1 MPTRRSFLSKLGR
14 SAAAAGAFTT
24 IPTKWTTTIATAREL
39 SATPGSPEEIAQNEE
54 FWLDIQQA
62 FTTDRSLVN
71 LNNGGVSPT
80 PSHVLEAMKRDL
92 DFANQLPVY
101 NGWEILEPQREGIRA
116 RLARQWDVDPEEVA
130 ITRNTSEGLQILQ
143 MGYDLERGD
152 EVVTTTQD
160 YGRMITTFKQR
171 ERREGIVLKQFKI
184 PIPAEDPDEI
194 VRLFEQQITDRT
206 RMILMCHM
214 INITGQ
220 VLPVRKVVEMAKSY
234 EIPVLIDG
242 AHSLAHHEFKISD
255 LGCDNYTTSLHKW
268 LHAPIGTGMLYVRK
282 DEISKVWPL
291 QAAAESQNDNIRKF
305 EQIGT
310 HPEANFLAIGE
321 ALTFHQLIGGKRKEA
336 RLVYLRNH
344 WAEALSSLN
353 NVRLNT
359 SLKPGFAYG
368 IANVQIEGIETSSLR
383 NWLWDKHQIFTV
395 PINHPEFTGL
405 RVSPSTYTTIEE
417 LDRFIDAMTWVA
429 KHGIPA

>member
-130 ITRNTSEGLQILQ
+130 ITRNTSESLQILQ

-234 EIPVLIDG
+234 EIPVLIDL
-242 AHSLAHHEFKISD
+242 SLIHI
-255 LGCDNYTTSLHKW
+255 
-268 LHAPIGTGMLYVRK
+268 
-282 DEISKVWPL
+282 
-291 QAAAESQNDNIRKF
+291 
-305 EQIGT
+305 
-310 HPEANFLAIGE
+310 
-321 ALTFHQLIGGKRKEA
+321 
-336 RLVYLRNH
+336 
-344 WAEALSSLN
+344 
-353 NVRLNT
+353 
-359 SLKPGFAYG
+359 
-368 IANVQIEGIETSSLR
+368 
-383 NWLWDKHQIFTV
+383 
-395 PINHPEFTGL
+395 
-405 RVSPSTYTTIEE
+405 
-417 LDRFIDAMTWVA
+417 
-429 KHGIPA
+429 

>member
-1 MPTRRSFLSKLGR
+1 
-14 SAAAAGAFTT
+14 
-24 IPTKWTTTIATAREL
+24 
-39 SATPGSPEEIAQNEE
+39 
-54 FWLDIQQA
+54 
-62 FTTDRSLVN
+62 
-71 LNNGGVSPT
+71 
-80 PSHVLEAMKRDL
+80 
-92 DFANQLPVY
+92 
-101 NGWEILEPQREGIRA
+101 
-116 RLARQWDVDPEEVA
+116 
-130 ITRNTSEGLQILQ
+130 
-143 MGYDLERGD
+143 
-152 EVVTTTQD
+152 
-160 YGRMITTFKQR
+160 
-171 ERREGIVLKQFKI
+171 
-184 PIPAEDPDEI
+184 
-194 VRLFEQQITDRT
+194 
-206 RMILMCHM
+206 
-214 INITGQ
+214 
-220 VLPVRKVVEMAKSY
+220 
-234 EIPVLIDG
+234 
-242 AHSLAHHEFKISD
+242 
-255 LGCDNYTTSLHKW
+255 
-268 LHAPIGTGMLYVRK
+268 MLYVKK

-429 KHGIPA
+429 NHGIPA